1 MENNINKIIW
11 FSGLS
16 GSGKST
22 LANILIKKLKK
33 KKFSYKLLDGDQ
45 FRKNKN
51 YKNSFTKKNI
61 IKNNLLIIK
70 KIKQMIKIY
79 NFVIVSVISP
89 LKVTRQKAKN
99 EFGNNYIEV
108 YVYCIL
114 RKLIKRDTKGLYKLA
129 KKKKINNLIGYNSKI
144 KYENTYYKK
153 IIVNTGTQNIRQST
167 NKILK
172 DLSLKFDVKI

>member
-1 MENNINKIIW
+1 
-11 FSGLS
+11 
-16 GSGKST
+16 
-22 LANILIKKLKK
+22 
-33 KKFSYKLLDGDQ
+33 
-45 FRKNKN
+45 
-51 YKNSFTKKNI
+51 
-61 IKNNLLIIK
+61 
-70 KIKQMIKIY
+70 MIKIY

-114 RKLIKRDTKGLYKLA
+114 RKLVKRDTKGLYKLA

-144 KYENTYYKK
+144 KYEKTYYKK

>member
-1 MENNINKIIW
+1 MDNNNNKIIW

-33 KKFSYKLLDGDQ
+33 KKFNCKLIDGDQ
-45 FRKNKN
+45 FRKKKN

-70 KIKQMIKIY
+70 KVKKINKIY
-79 NFVIVSVISP
+79 DFVLVSVISP
-89 LKVTRQKAKN
+89 LKVTRQKAKK
-99 EFGNNYIEV
+99 EFGDNYIEI
-108 YVYCIL
+108 YVYCVL
-114 RKLIKRDTKGLYKLA
+114 KKLIKRDTKGLYKLA

-144 KYENTYYKK
+144 KYEKTYYNK

-167 NKILK
+167 NKILN
-172 DLSLKFDVKI
+172 DLSLKFNVKI